1 MLVDNTDGYLDT
13 VKEFADKVGK
23 ADNLQGRL
31 DYLDG
36 YASGRREEG
45 IETRCQLFK
54 DWAPQ
59 SFAFLMEMR
68 KDGGEW
74 TRWFNGG
81 LIFHGAHD
89 GGGNGGAPTFSVCL
103 SPTDGWSIHT

>member
-23 ADNLQGRL
+23 ADNLQAKL

-36 YASGRREEG
+36 YASARREEG
-45 IETRCQLFK
+45 LETRCQLFK

-59 SFAFLMEMR
+59 SFSFLMEMR
-68 KDGGEW
+68 QDGGEW
-74 TRWFNGG
+74 QRWFNGG
-81 LIFHGAHD
+81 MLFHSAHD

>member
-13 VKEFADKVGK
+13 VKAFADKVGK
-23 ADNLQGRL
+23 ADSLQSKL
-31 DYLDG
+31 AYLDE
-36 YASGRREEG
+36 YASARREEG
-45 IETRCQLFK
+45 LETRCQLYE
-54 DWAPQ
+54 DSSPQ

-68 KDGGEW
+68 QDGGEW

-81 LIFHGAHD
+81 MIFHGAHD

-103 SPTDGWSIHT
+103 NPTDGWSIHT